1 MLWLINILFSVM
13 RNPFGPE
20 EKNHRRK
27 TPLQQFMATTD
38 DRVQSLTSTC
48 HQFAARLWTSDLP
61 ELNSAKYPHVSP
73 HRTAGRF
80 HAFCRSG
87 WFCFSPTRPSSH
99 TGETLTSQPDGE
111 NEPGSNQ
118 GRLLFSSSALH
129 LCMCVCLLSHTHMLM
144 CGLTVIQWTAG
155 SSSSGGQGSY
165 PRRRSS
171 DSEGVFPGDAPGDET
186 AGLLNLVLI
195 SGPCCCFMNPLLHT
209 STQPEQ
215 PFVILIVH
223 L

>member
-1 MLWLINILFSVM
+1 
-13 RNPFGPE
+13 
-20 EKNHRRK
+20 
-27 TPLQQFMATTD
+27 MATTD
-38 DRVQSLTSTC
+38 DRVQSLTPTC

-129 LCMCVCLLSHTHMLM
+129 LCMCVCLLSHTHTHANVWAY
-144 CGLTVIQWTAG
+144 CNTVDCRQLKQRRVKVRPPGGAHPTARECF
-155 SSSSGGQGSY
+155 QVTL
-165 PRRRSS
+165 R
-171 DSEGVFPGDAPGDET
+171 ET
-186 AGLLNLVLI
+186 RLQD
-195 SGPCCCFMNPLLHT
+195 C
-209 STQPEQ
+209 
-215 PFVILIVH
+215 
-223 L
+223 